1 MRLSQEVVC
10 AEARRKPRIAFFAG
24 AKGSPG
30 CGRPLRLRCI
40 LPGLRV
46 FHSTLCNKAPGH
58 IAPDGHAVFRF
69 HPDDEIDVAVMGL
82 RTKAGSQEGQPQEG
96 EGEGRP
102 VSPATPPRAPPTET
116 GGPACAGP
124 PISLFLVS
132 EEATPGPTCAGPPVS
147 LFLVS
152 EEATPGPAC
161 AGPPIC
167 FLVELTKLPAVPLA
181 YITTILLVSTLKPAL
196 SR

>member
-1 MRLSQEVVC
+1 M
-10 AEARRKPRIAFFAG
+10 
-24 AKGSPG
+24 
-30 CGRPLRLRCI
+30 RLRCI

-58 IAPDGHAVFRF
+58 GAPDGHAVFRF
-69 HPDDEIDVAVMGL
+69 HQDDEIDVAVMGL

-102 VSPATPPRAPPTET
+102 VSRSPPRHRRSYVSLRSLWSSFGRTYTSRVNVMLGVSET

-132 EEATPGPTCAGPPVS
+132 EEATPGPTCAGPPIRC
-147 LFLVS
+147 LVQ
-152 EEATPGPAC
+152 
-161 AGPPIC
+161 
-167 FLVELTKLPAVPLA
+167 LTKLPAAPLA